1 MATLCQRSLVVS
13 KANSVPFPAADAAPD
28 TGIAPATDI
37 ATAAEVA
44 IAAEMVLCKSAP
56 AKVSLAK
63 ATQAAGEVPEAGTAS
78 TLRMI
83 ECSSIN
89 KRKKVKG

>member
-44 IAAEMVLCKSAP
+44 IAAEMVHKSAP

>member
-44 IAAEMVLCKSAP
+44 IAAEMVLKSAP